1 MLVGEKGTSFALAK
15 LSVADRS
22 KLGYGPHATKPY
34 LQSMYDVC
42 AEQADL
48 QDRIDGWLTTYR
60 FLRSAQSGVG
70 LTNRRKLGP
79 PPDNER
85 HSHSK
90 TKDDHVHE

>member
-1 MLVGEKGTSFALAK
+1 MAATRK
-15 LSVADRS
+15 DRGNS
-22 KLGYGPHATKPY
+22 WASRAPLN
-34 LQSMYDVC
+34 DDRC

>member
-1 MLVGEKGTSFALAK
+1 M
-15 LSVADRS
+15 
-22 KLGYGPHATKPY
+22 
-34 LQSMYDVC
+34 C